1 MAIFPAR
8 ILVAVEDTPPARRA
22 LDASVELQAST
33 GSELVLVHVKLL
45 SHYVTGDAPSP
56 AAYEKAEAE
65 GRALLEAEAARAR
78 ESGASV
84 DQALLRMGRQID
96 TELVNVAN
104 EVGATLL
111 VLGSKARKPQG
122 ASVRV
127 GVSLDLVRDA
137 PCSVLFA
144 RERDEARAG
153 PLRAGTVSTEPG
165 GPLPA

>member
-1 MAIFPAR
+1 MAIFPAK
-8 ILVAVEDTPPARRA
+8 ILVGVEDTPPARRA
-22 LDASVELQAST
+22 LDAGIELQGAT

-45 SHYVTGDAPSP
+45 THYITGDAPSP
-56 AAYEKAEAE
+56 AAYEKAEQE
-65 GRALLEAEAARAR
+65 GRAFLAAEADRAR
-78 ESGASV
+78 NAGATV
-84 DQALLRMGRQID
+84 AEALLRMGRQID

-144 RERDEARAG
+144 RERDESRAG
-153 PLRAGTVSTEPG
+153 PLRAGTVSTEPHDAPG
-165 GPLPA
+165 

>member
-1 MAIFPAR
+1 MALFPAKV
-8 ILVAVEDTPPARRA
+8 LVAVENTPPARRA
-22 LDASVELQAST
+22 LDAGIELQTST

-45 SHYVTGDAPSP
+45 SHHVTGDAPSP
-56 AAYEKAEAE
+56 AAYETAEQE
-65 GRALLEAEAARAR
+65 GRALLATETERARAA
-78 ESGASV
+78 GATV
-84 DQALLRMGRQID
+84 GDALLRMGRQID
-96 TELVNVAN
+96 NELVSVAN

-144 RERDEARAG
+144 RERDEPRPG
-153 PLRAGTVSTEPG
+153 PLRPGTVSTEQG
-165 GPLPA
+165 GTSS